1 MITGKSF
8 VGSVS
13 SDPLKDMVVV
23 NAATAF
29 RNRIVRQT
37 GQVAGAATMKSSK
50 SFQSSDLLKFARAT
64 GGWAISA
71 RTQTKL
77 WGAVF
82 IALAVAWSTYLL
94 GPDNSR
100 RNDSEKV
107 PVANSSTEVQTPKTN
122 ASNELAA
129 SRIRFADWQ
138 RLIKTPGD
146 DATRRSLVENYR
158 GETVTWEGYLDQI
171 NEISPENGGSEN
183 QRFLLCMYESE
194 SVRQSNEL
202 GRAPALCAL
211 AESFRDQVATL
222 RPGQRVIVKG
232 TLAAPETLH
241 GSLIGTRLYNC
252 ELQLR

>member
-1 MITGKSF
+1 
-8 VGSVS
+8 
-13 SDPLKDMVVV
+13 
-23 NAATAF
+23 
-29 RNRIVRQT
+29 
-37 GQVAGAATMKSSK
+37 MKSSK
-50 SFQSSDLLKFARAT
+50 SFQLADLLKFAKAT

-71 RTQTKL
+71 RTQTKI

-107 PVANSSTEVQTPKTN
+107 LATTPSTESQTPKTN
-122 ASNELAA
+122 LSTELAV

-146 DATRRSLVENYR
+146 DTTRRSLVENYR
-158 GETVTWEGYLDQI
+158 GETVTWEGYLDQV
-171 NEISPENGGSEN
+171 NEIKPENGGSEH

-194 SVRQSNEL
+194 SVRQSDDL

-211 AESFRDQVATL
+211 PESFRDQVATL
-222 RPGQRVIVKG
+222 RPGQRVIIKG

-241 GSLIGTRLYNC
+241 GTLIGTRLYNC
-252 ELQLR
+252 ELKLR